1 MPRMQVVAPRL
12 MSFSDNGSK
21 NHLKYPRIHSSNS
34 FDILGVPKTSTY
46 DAVKRKFVELALK
59 YHPDTSDIENRDAEE
74 FIRLRQ
80 AFETIREQE
89 DGSASL
95 MENGERVWT
104 DEEFQSWFYEETGH
118 QDIMFRMDMS
128 TRREVIDL
136 AESQSQGGLDRGGMW
151 EMARAMADQEKSL
164 KKSKR
169 SGPPVGIETPQ
180 TPERGGRRRRRK

>member
-1 MPRMQVVAPRL
+1 MHY
-12 MSFSDNGSK
+12 SDDRSK
-21 NHLKYPRIHSSNS
+21 DHVKYPRIHGANS
-34 FDILGVPKTSTY
+34 FDILGLPKTSTY

-59 YHPDTSDIENRDAEE
+59 CHPDTSGIDNGDAEE
-74 FIRLRQ
+74 FIRLRR

-89 DGSASL
+89 DGTASL

-128 TRREVIDL
+128 TRREVIEI

-164 KKSKR
+164 KKSTH
-169 SGPPVGIETPQ
+169 SGPPVGIKAPQ
-180 TPERGGRRRRRK
+180 SPGSGGRRRRRK

>member
-1 MPRMQVVAPRL
+1 MVASRL
-12 MSFSDNGSK
+12 MNFSDNGSK
-21 NHLKYPRIHSSNS
+21 THLKYPRIHAANS

-59 YHPDTSDIENRDAEE
+59 YHPDTSDIENGDAEE

-128 TRREVIDL
+128 TRREVIEI

-151 EMARAMADQEKSL
+151 EMARAMADQVKSL
-164 KKSKR
+164 KKSKHGSS
-169 SGPPVGIETPQ
+169 SGSPVGITAPQ
-180 TPERGGRRRRRK
+180 TPETDGRRRRRK